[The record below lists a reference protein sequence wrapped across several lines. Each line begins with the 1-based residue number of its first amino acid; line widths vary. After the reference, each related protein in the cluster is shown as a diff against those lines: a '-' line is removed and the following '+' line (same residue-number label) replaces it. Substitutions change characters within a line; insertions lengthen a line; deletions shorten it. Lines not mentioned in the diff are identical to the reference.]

1 MSSIDKDLK
10 VLAQFIEINYSN
22 QHKSCHKV
30 NVVAHGNEVNLCKEC
45 NELLSYASHR
55 REVCPLDS
63 KPTCKNCHIHCYM
76 PEMRDKI
83 RKVMRYS
90 GIHLI
95 KRGRI
100 DLILYYIF

>member
-10 VLAQFIEINYSN
+10 VLTQFIEINCIN
-22 QHKSCHKV
+22 QHQSRPKV
-30 NVVAHGNEVNLCKEC
+30 SVESHGVSASLCDEC
-45 NELLSYASHR
+45 SELLGYASHR
-55 REVCPLDS
+55 REVCPLDP
-63 KPTCKNCHIHCYM
+63 KPTCKNCHIHCYQ
-76 PEMRDKI
+76 PEMREKI

-100 DLILYYIF
+100 DLILHYFL

>member
-10 VLAQFIEINYSN
+10 VLAQFIEINCSN
-22 QHKSCHKV
+22 QHQSSPKV
-30 NVVAHGNEVNLCKEC
+30 KVEAQGVEVNLCEEC
-45 NELLSYASHR
+45 CELLSYASHR
-55 REVCPLDS
+55 REVCSLDP
-63 KPTCKNCHIHCYM
+63 KPTCKNCHIHCYL
-76 PEMRDKI
+76 PEMREKI

-100 DLILYYIF
+100 DLILHYFL